1 MKVAFAYEF
10 EPAAETSVPQ
20 LNTAY
25 PLVLDLD
32 GTLLR
37 TDLLLEAILQY
48 LKREPLGVF
57 LLFMW
62 ALRGVAHL
70 KRQVA
75 ARTELAVDLLP
86 INEPLAA
93 YAREAAETG
102 RPVIAATAANRHLA
116 ERVCARFGF
125 ISEVLA
131 SCDRVNLKGAR
142 KARALRAKFPGGY
155 AYAGD
160 AAADLPVWR
169 EAAFGIFAGKDRRL
183 LDRLTDLTTLEADF
197 SRTPPT
203 ARDWFRALRVHQWA
217 KNALIFVPLMLAGHL
232 RELSAWAA
240 CTCAFAA
247 MCLAASATYLVNDLF
262 DLDADRQHWN
272 KRSRPF
278 ASGTIGIPAGV
289 AAAIS
294 LLGAAL
300 ALAWLGGGLPV
311 LGAITLYCGL
321 TLAYSLHLKRVPVLD
336 VMLLAALFTMR
347 LGAGAIAAQVH
358 LSSWLAVFSMFL
370 FLSLALAKRSTEIGR
385 KSASDSGFSHGRG
398 YVAADA
404 PLVAAL
410 GVSSAAAAVL
420 LLVLYLIHEAF
431 GAPIYGSP
439 QLLWASPVF
448 LGLWLG
454 RVWLLCGRGLLHD
467 DPVAFAVTDRAS
479 LWLGFGML
487 ASFSSAALIA

>member
-1 MKVAFAYEF
+1 VKVAFAYEF

-131 SCDRVNLKGAR
+131 SCDRVNLKGAG

-232 RELSAWAA
+232 REGKA
-240 CTCAFAA
+240 
-247 MCLAASATYLVNDLF
+247 
-262 DLDADRQHWN
+262 
-272 KRSRPF
+272 RS
-278 ASGTIGIPAGV
+278 
-289 AAAIS
+289 
-294 LLGAAL
+294 L
-300 ALAWLGGGLPV
+300 
-311 LGAITLYCGL
+311 
-321 TLAYSLHLKRVPVLD
+321 
-336 VMLLAALFTMR
+336 
-347 LGAGAIAAQVH
+347 
-358 LSSWLAVFSMFL
+358 
-370 FLSLALAKRSTEIGR
+370 RSKPWRSNSE
-385 KSASDSGFSHGRG
+385 
-398 YVAADA
+398 
-404 PLVAAL
+404 
-410 GVSSAAAAVL
+410 
-420 LLVLYLIHEAF
+420 
-431 GAPIYGSP
+431 
-439 QLLWASPVF
+439 W
-448 LGLWLG
+448 
-454 RVWLLCGRGLLHD
+454 
-467 DPVAFAVTDRAS
+467 
-479 LWLGFGML
+479 
-487 ASFSSAALIA
+487 

>member
-1 MKVAFAYEF
+1 MKVAFAHEF
-10 EPAAETSVPQ
+10 EPSAETSVPQ
-20 LNTAY
+20 LAAAY

-37 TDLLLEAILQY
+37 TDLLLEAILHY

-57 LLFMW
+57 MLFIW
-62 ALRGVAHL
+62 AFRGIAHL
-70 KRQVA
+70 KQQ
-75 ARTELAVDLLP
+75 LAVRTDLAIDHLP

-93 YAREAAETG
+93 YAREAAKTG

-131 SCDRVNLKGAR
+131 SCDRVNLKGDR
-142 KARALRAKFPGGY
+142 KARALRARFPGGY

-169 EAAFGIFAGKDRRL
+169 EAAFGIFAGKDQQL
-183 LDRLTDLTTLEADF
+183 LNRLTGVTTLEAEF
-197 SRTPPT
+197 SRTPAG
-203 ARDWFRALRVHQWA
+203 ARDWVRALRVHQWA

-232 RELSAWAA
+232 LDLNGWAA
-240 CTCAFAA
+240 CACAFAA
-247 MCLAASATYLVNDLF
+247 MCLAASATYLINDLF

-278 ASGTIGIPAGV
+278 ASGRIGILAG
-289 AAAIS
+289 AAAAAS
-294 LLGAAL
+294 LLAAAL
-300 ALAWLGGGLPV
+300 TLAWLGGLPV
-311 LGAITLYCGL
+311 LGAIALYCTL

-347 LGAGAIAAQVH
+347 LGAGAIAAQVP

-385 KSASDSGFSHGRG
+385 KSASDSGVTHGRG

-404 PLVAAL
+404 PLIAAL

-467 DPVAFAVTDRAS
+467 DPVAFAVTDRTS

-487 ASFSSAALIA
+487 ASFSGAALIA

>member
-1 MKVAFAYEF
+1 VKVAFAYEF

-240 CTCAFAA
+240 CAC
-247 MCLAASATYLVNDLF
+247 
-262 DLDADRQHWN
+262 
-272 KRSRPF
+272 
-278 ASGTIGIPAGV
+278 
-289 AAAIS
+289 
-294 LLGAAL
+294 
-300 ALAWLGGGLPV
+300 
-311 LGAITLYCGL
+311 
-321 TLAYSLHLKRVPVLD
+321 
-336 VMLLAALFTMR
+336 
-347 LGAGAIAAQVH
+347 AIAAQVH

-385 KSASDSGFSHGRG
+385 KSASESGVSHGRG